1 MPPRVS
7 SNWRDRLRASDP
19 RRRIALI
26 TALAVMAVVTLLL
39 VFDWNWLR
47 GPLERRIARSTSRD
61 VAIGSVEGQWQRGP
75 RLVLRDVAVGHADA
89 RGVPLFRAETVYFDL
104 TLAPLLRGELRLTE
118 VGLTSARIQLHR
130 DKDGRVNWAAAS
142 KRDEP
147 THRDDE
153 REPLW
158 KRIHVGTLALDD
170 VVLTLRD
177 EKSQVEARA
186 RVDTLPP
193 REQTARWRTRVTVT
207 GRYEDSPFA
216 GEALTGPFITLRD
229 TGTPFPVRARVDV
242 ARTRVEADGEVAD
255 LLGYTSID
263 ARLVIAGPT
272 LSSLYPTLPIVLP
285 STPPYRLQGRLRLH
299 ERIYRLDDII
309 GRIGRSDVRGKG
321 EFDTRGER
329 PMLTATLVSE
339 RLALADLGAA
349 VGIPQTDAARAAQ
362 TRVFPDENFNIPR
375 LNAMNAEVSLTAR
388 RLIVRPEV
396 PLEDLELRVGLAAGV
411 LTLKPL
417 QFGFAGGEIVSTIVL
432 DARMKPMAAEA
443 AIDLRRVQFARL
455 FPTLDTNRVSAG
467 ELGAQIR
474 LSGRGQ
480 SVASLLGSANGTVA
494 AAMSGGRISHTVIA
508 AASLDGGKL
517 LPLLLRGD
525 EPVALRCAALSMAV
539 EQGIAR
545 THLFDL
551 DAETARID
559 GEGAIDLRA
568 ERFALELDS
577 KPKEPSILSV
587 RAPLN
592 VEGTFRD
599 PRVTVS
605 SGTLLRGGAAIALAA
620 VNPLAGLIPLIE
632 TGPGDDAN
640 CAQLLA
646 PVESAAKQARQASDR
661 PPPVSKKSAAARR

>member
-1 MPPRVS
+1 MPPRFW
-7 SNWRDRLRASDP
+7 SNWFGRWRAP
-19 RRRIALI
+19 GARRRIALI
-26 TALAVMAVVTLLL
+26 TALAVTSAATLLL

-47 GPLERRIARSTSRD
+47 GPLEQRLSRSTGRD
-61 VAIGSVEGQWQRGP
+61 VAIGAVDGQWQRGP
-75 RLVLRDVAVGHADA
+75 RLVLRDVAVGQADA
-89 RGVPLFRAETVYFDL
+89 QGAPLFRAETVYFDV
-104 TLAPLLRGELRLTE
+104 TPAPLLRGELRLTE
-118 VGLTSARIQLHR
+118 VGLIGARIHLHR
-130 DKDGRVNWAAAS
+130 HKDGRANWAAAS
-142 KRDEP
+142 KRAGSMQSE
-147 THRDDE
+147 E

-158 KRIHVGTLALDD
+158 KRIHIGTLALDD

-177 EKSQVEARA
+177 EKHQVEARA
-186 RVDTLPP
+186 RVDTLTQ
-193 REQTARWRTRVTVT
+193 REQTARWRTRITVT
-207 GRYEDSPFA
+207 GRYEDSPFS

-229 TGTPFPVRARVDV
+229 TGTPFPIRGRVEV

-255 LLGYTSID
+255 LLGDTSID
-263 ARLVIAGPT
+263 ARLVISGPT
-272 LSSLYPTLPIVLP
+272 LSSLYPTLSIVLP

-299 ERIYRLDDII
+299 ERIYRFDDII

-349 VGIPQTDAARAAQ
+349 IGIPQTDTARAVQ
-362 TRVFPDENFNIPR
+362 TRVFPDEKFDIPR
-375 LNAMNAEVSLTAR
+375 LNAMNADVALTAR

-396 PLEDLELRVGLAAGV
+396 PLEDLELRVGLVAGV
-411 LTLKPL
+411 LNLKPL
-417 QFGFAGGEIVSTIVL
+417 RFGFAGGEIVSTIVL

-455 FPTLDTNRVSAG
+455 FPTLDTKRVSTG
-467 ELGAQIR
+467 EFGAQIR
-474 LSGRGQ
+474 LGGRGQ

-494 AAMSGGRISHTVIA
+494 AAMSGGRISHTVVA

-525 EPVALRCAALSMAV
+525 EPVAVRCAAVSMAV

-545 THLFDL
+545 TQLFVL
-551 DAETARID
+551 DAETVRID
-559 GEGAIDLRA
+559 GRGAIDLSS

-599 PRVTVS
+599 PRVAVS

-620 VNPLAGLIPLIE
+620 VNPLAALIPLIE
-632 TGPGDDAN
+632 TGPGEDAD
-640 CAQLLA
+640 CARLLA
-646 PVESAAKQARQASDR
+646 PVDSAAKQARQASDR
-661 PPPVSKKSAAARR
+661 PPPVPKKSAASRR